1 MTQASVNVDG
11 QGNVFVAYV
20 RSTRPMMRASSIVQG
35 DNWRIGILTESLI
48 RFEWSDSGE
57 FEDNP
62 TQMVVCRDFG
72 TAPRFTVTHRNGL
85 LIIDTPDLYITYDG
99 KPFSKEGLSVV
110 VKGVADTQF
119 NTWHYGDEPKHNL
132 KGTARTLDEAD
143 GEIALGDGVI
153 SRDGWAVLDDSA
165 ANVIVLTDEVNGKPN
180 PLGAWI
186 TPRDHQETDL
196 YFFGYGR
203 RYTEAVQDFY
213 RLAGPTP
220 LLPRFA
226 LGNWWSRYYRYTQ
239 DEYLNLMDRFKREGI
254 PFTTSV
260 IDMDWHRVDDIDPK
274 YGSGWTGYSWNRQL
288 FPDHK
293 ALLRDLHQRGL
304 KVTLNVHP
312 RDGVRAFED
321 DYRQVAERV
330 GIDPTT
336 EEAVE
341 FDLTNPDFISA
352 YLDMHHRL
360 ESEGVDF
367 WWLDWQQGGVTR
379 QPGLDPLWALNHVH
393 YLDSGRDH
401 GWPLTFSRYAGP
413 GSHRYPVGFSG
424 DTVVTWKSLQF
435 QPYFTATASNIGYG
449 WWSHDIGGHMCGYRD
464 EHLEARWYQLGAF
477 SPINRL
483 HSSNSQFMGKE
494 PWNFSADVRHA
505 MVDALRLRHMM
516 LPYLYTMNYRAA
528 FEGMPL
534 VEPMYWADPNNPQA
548 YEVPDEFRFGT
559 QLVVA
564 PIVTDDDDSARLG
577 RTEAWLPQG
586 EWYDFFDGRRYASS
600 NPSGRR
606 LEVWRAIDRIPVFAR
621 AGGIVPLQELG
632 DGDAVNNLDNPQSLR
647 VLVFPGA
654 DGRFAMIEDDG
665 VFVPSVLSAP
675 SAQSAPVGE
684 SGEHTATTR
693 MAFNWS
699 DTSRMASGDGCSS
712 LFTIA
717 PVEGK
722 ADAVPS
728 RRDWTI
734 VFRGVADVNPADIS
748 VNIDNTVCDKVEIS
762 YDAPTLSLSITVP
775 RVPSSAGMTMAIKGG
790 LRIAD
795 NPIESDALKVLM
807 HAQMPYSSKEH
818 AMQAIYEQGVRA
830 IGALRTFTT
839 APAFGG
845 GLFAAN
851 GMPDAVIGALTEI
864 LLRD

>member
-1 MTQASVNVDG
+1 
-11 QGNVFVAYV
+11 
-20 RSTRPMMRASSIVQG
+20 
-35 DNWRIGILTESLI
+35 
-48 RFEWSDSGE
+48 
-57 FEDNP
+57 
-62 TQMVVCRDFG
+62 
-72 TAPRFTVTHRNGL
+72 
-85 LIIDTPDLYITYDG
+85 
-99 KPFSKEGLSVV
+99 
-110 VKGVADTQF
+110 
-119 NTWHYGDEPKHNL
+119 
-132 KGTARTLDEAD
+132 
-143 GEIALGDGVI
+143 
-153 SRDGWAVLDDSA
+153 
-165 ANVIVLTDEVNGKPN
+165 
-180 PLGAWI
+180 
-186 TPRDHQETDL
+186 
-196 YFFGYGR
+196 
-203 RYTEAVQDFY
+203 
-213 RLAGPTP
+213 
-220 LLPRFA
+220 
-226 LGNWWSRYYRYTQ
+226 
-239 DEYLNLMDRFKREGI
+239 
-254 PFTTSV
+254 
-260 IDMDWHRVDDIDPK
+260 
-274 YGSGWTGYSWNRQL
+274 
-288 FPDHK
+288 
-293 ALLRDLHQRGL
+293 
-304 KVTLNVHP
+304 
-312 RDGVRAFED
+312 
-321 DYRQVAERV
+321 
-330 GIDPTT
+330 
-336 EEAVE
+336 
-341 FDLTNPDFISA
+341 
-352 YLDMHHRL
+352 
-360 ESEGVDF
+360 
-367 WWLDWQQGGVTR
+367 
-379 QPGLDPLWALNHVH
+379 
-393 YLDSGRDH
+393 
-401 GWPLTFSRYAGP
+401 
-413 GSHRYPVGFSG
+413 
-424 DTVVTWKSLQF
+424 
-435 QPYFTATASNIGYG
+435 
-449 WWSHDIGGHMCGYRD
+449 
-464 EHLEARWYQLGAF
+464 
-477 SPINRL
+477 
-483 HSSNSQFMGKE
+483 
-494 PWNFSADVRHA
+494 
-505 MVDALRLRHMM
+505 
-516 LPYLYTMNYRAA
+516 
-528 FEGMPL
+528 MPL

-564 PIVTDDDDSARLG
+564 PIVTDDDDSASLG

-699 DTSRMASGDGCSS
+699 DTSRMVSGDGCSS

-717 PVEGK
+717 PVEGR

-748 VNIDNTVCDKVEIS
+748 VNIDNTVCDRVEIS

-775 RVPSSAGMTMAIKGG
+775 QVPSSAGVTMAIKGG

-807 HAQMPYSSKEH
+807 RAHMPYSSKEH
-818 AMQAIYEQGVRA
+818 AMQTIYEQGVRA